1 MTYAIGEKM
10 QIRLWW
16 FIPLLLEILS
26 VPGKANAQQAVLDN
40 YIKDALVNNI
50 TLQQKNI
57 SLQQSM
63 LALKEAR
70 SLYLPTTWLEGQY
83 TVADGGRQIN
93 IPVGDLLNPVYS
105 TLNQLT
111 GTSKFPQIQNVS
123 EQFLPNNFYDVRIK
137 TTAPIYNPEL
147 KYNRQV
153 REKQVAMQQH
163 EVDIYKRELI
173 RDIKQSYYAILM
185 AEKAIH
191 IYQSTLGVVNESLRL
206 NQSLLANGKGLPAYV
221 SRAEAEVKQVET
233 QLSNARNEKEKAV
246 AWFNALLNRDIG
258 EPVIIADIQ
267 IAEIANNLNGKDDVT
282 GREELKQMSA
292 LKDIRYNTL
301 NLNKA
306 YHAPRVGAFL
316 DLAVQ
321 DFDWKLQQKSFFYLG
336 GVQFTVP
343 IFAGNRNLYK
353 IQSAQ
358 QDIRSTEL
366 QTLDLKRKLEV
377 SAFSSRNNARNNYNN
392 YLLAIKQEESSTKYF
407 KLIDRGYKEG
417 VNTFIEL
424 LDARN
429 QLTQSQ
435 IQKQLNYFRLLS
447 AMADHERQTASIN
460 IN

>member
-40 YIKDALVNNI
+40 YIKDALANNI

-83 TVADGGRQIN
+83 TLADGGRQIN

-173 RDIKQSYYAILM
+173 RDIKQSYYTILM

-221 SRAEAEVKQVET
+221 SRAETEVKQVET
-233 QLSNARNEKEKAV
+233 QLSNASNEKEKAV

-377 SAFSSRNNARNNYNN
+377 SAFNSRNNARNNYNN

>member
-40 YIKDALVNNI
+40 YIRDALVNNI

-282 GREELKQMSA
+282 GREELKQMSV

>member
-40 YIKDALVNNI
+40 YIKDALANNI

-83 TVADGGRQIN
+83 TLADGGRQIN

-173 RDIKQSYYAILM
+173 RDIKQSYYTILM

-206 NQSLLANGKGLPAYV
+206 NQSLLVNGKGLPAYV
-221 SRAEAEVKQVET
+221 SRAETEVKQVET
-233 QLSNARNEKEKAV
+233 QLSNASNEKEKAV

-377 SAFSSRNNARNNYNN
+377 SAFNSRNNARNNYNN